1 MRDENLAKLPHACA
15 LKIQAMYPNLK
26 SAERRAVDFLVANP
40 ERVGQL
46 NIVEFA
52 SQAECSEATTVR
64 MAKRLGYEGYIELR
78 RVFELHRATEPEA
91 VYPEI
96 GPNDLIPEM
105 LDKVFDAS
113 MKSLADTRRI
123 LNAEN
128 FDKAVDALAK
138 SRQIQFCGIGDGG
151 IVAHEGYLRW
161 LKVDHLVYESSDADE
176 QLFFANRL
184 GKDDAFLAFSHSG
197 RSRTV
202 NNAAKLA
209 GKRGAT
215 VIAVT
220 NYPVSPLT
228 KISDIVL
235 QTAVFAT
242 FSDLEIIS
250 KRLAQLCIVECL
262 FIGFLQRKGKSCIK
276 RMINYNESVQV
287 NKV

>member
-1 MRDENLAKLPHACA
+1 MRDDNLARIPHACA

-40 ERVGQL
+40 HRVAKL
-46 NIVEFA
+46 NIVQFA
-52 SQAECSEATTVR
+52 SQAECSEATAVR

-78 RVFELHRATEPEA
+78 RVFELHQTAEPEA

-96 GPNDLIPEM
+96 GSRDSIPTM

-113 MKSLADTRRI
+113 IKSLADTRQI
-123 LNAEN
+123 LDSDELA
-128 FDKAVDALAK
+128 KAVEALTK
-138 SRQIQFCGIGDGG
+138 SRQILFCGIGDGG

-184 GKDDAFLAFSHSG
+184 GEGDVFLAFSHSG

-209 GKRGAT
+209 RKRGAT
-215 VIAVT
+215 IIAVT

-228 KISDIVL
+228 KVSDIVL

-250 KRLAQLCIVECL
+250 KRLAQLCIVESL
-262 FIGFLQRKGKSCIK
+262 FIGFLQKMGKSYIK
-276 RMINYNESVQV
+276 RMITYNESVKI
-287 NKV
+287 NKA